1 MTERERRAVAHEL
14 ELILTSSDTTSRWL
28 SWGRRGTAGAAIPMA
43 LGFRGIG
50 QRFGEVTALE
60 DVTLSIEPGE
70 IVALLGQSGCGKTTL
85 LRLAAGV
92 ERPSAGCVLLE
103 GQDVSSPGCFV
114 EPDQRGIGLVFQDY
128 ALFPHLSVRENVRF
142 GLRDQGQAQAD
153 ATALRAIA
161 RVGLADLADAYPH
174 MLSGG
179 EQQRVA
185 LARAVAPRPGV
196 LLMDEPF
203 SNLDRRL
210 RDVVRDETAA
220 LLQETGATS
229 IIVTHDPEDAMRI
242 ADRIVLMR
250 AGRIVQIGTG
260 EELYRRPKSLFA
272 ARFFC
277 DLTEVEGR
285 VERGAI
291 DTPIGRFAAP
301 GLSDGTAAIACIRP
315 HAIRLVPKGFYLP
328 GKVLARRFLGEV
340 EHIQLAIDGFD
351 RPLAARLSLAGK
363 LREGDEVGIDIPSD
377 EVLVFPAADT

>member
-1 MTERERRAVAHEL
+1 MKGDDVAQGAKA
-14 ELILTSSDTTSRWL
+14 TRWL

-43 LGFRGIG
+43 LGFESVT
-50 QRFGEVTALE
+50 QRFGDVIALS
-60 DVTLSIEPGE
+60 DVSLSIRPGE
-70 IVALLGQSGCGKTTL
+70 IVALLGESGCGKTTL

-92 ERPSAGCVLLE
+92 ERPSAGRILLE
-103 GQDVSSPGCFV
+103 GRDVSSSASFV
-114 EPDQRGIGLVFQDY
+114 EPEQRGVGLVFQDY
-128 ALFPHLSVRENVRF
+128 ALFPHLTVRENVRF
-142 GLRDQGQAQAD
+142 GLKDDAAADQ
-153 ATALRAIA
+153 TALRAIA

-220 LLQETGATS
+220 LLEETGATS

-250 AGRIVQIGTG
+250 GGRIVQVGTG
-260 EELYRRPKSLFA
+260 EDLYRRPQSLFA

-277 DLTEVEGR
+277 DLTELDATVSGGSVE
-285 VERGAI
+285 
-291 DTPIGRFAAP
+291 TPFGRFSAA
-301 GLSDGTAAIACIRP
+301 GLAHGETATICIRP
-315 HAIRLVPKGFYLP
+315 HAIRIVPKGFHLP
-328 GKVLARRFLGEV
+328 GRLVARRFLGEV
-340 EHIQLAIDGFD
+340 DHLLVAVAGFD
-351 RPLAARLSLAGK
+351 KPLAVRAPLAK
-363 LREGDEVGIDIPSD
+363 TIAVGDEVGVDIPSD

>member
-1 MTERERRAVAHEL
+1 
-14 ELILTSSDTTSRWL
+14 LTKNDARSGWL
-28 SWGRRGTAGAAIPMA
+28 SWGRRGTAGASIPMA
-43 LGFRGIG
+43 LGFHNVS
-50 QRFGEVTALE
+50 QRFGGVAALD
-60 DVTLSIEPGE
+60 DVSFMVEPGE
-70 IVALLGQSGCGKTTL
+70 IVALLGESGCGKTTL

-92 ERPSAGCVLLE
+92 ERPSEGCVLLE
-103 GQDVSSPGCFV
+103 GQDVSSPGRFV

-128 ALFPHLSVRENVRF
+128 ALFPHLTVRENVRF
-142 GLRDQGQAQAD
+142 GLRDGNAASAD
-153 ATALRAIA
+153 ATATRALA
-161 RVGLADLADAYPH
+161 RVGLADLAEAYPH

-250 AGRIVQIGTG
+250 AGRVEQIGTG
-260 EELYRRPKSLFA
+260 ETLYRRPKSLFA

-277 DLTEVEGR
+277 DFTEVEGR
-285 VERGAI
+285 IVGGAI

-301 GLSDGTAAIACIRP
+301 GLKEGQDAVACIRP
-315 HAIRLVPKGFYLP
+315 HAIRVVPKGFYLP
-328 GKVLARRFLGEV
+328 GKVVTRRFLGEV
-340 EHIQLAIDGFD
+340 DHVLLALDGFD
-351 RPLAARLSLAGK
+351 RLLAARVALSGK
-363 LREGDEVGIDIPSD
+363 IREGDEVGIDIPSD
-377 EVLVFPAADT
+377 EVLVFPAGDT